1 MTSVQRRTASTP
13 QAQES
18 HILDIRDV
26 RFSYGGVQALSGC
39 SFEVARGQVT
49 GLIGPNGAGKST
61 LIEIISGG
69 MRPQSGRIVF
79 DGEDI
84 TGLGRMRVSRKG
96 IIRTFQLSRQLE
108 RRPVLENVLLGAP
121 HQRGERPLAAIF
133 SGAWQEQEAQLRER
147 ARELLRW
154 VGLERMEH
162 EPANSLSGGQRRL
175 LDIARALIAEPK
187 LLLLD
192 EPTAGVYPALTRL
205 IADRV
210 RELPDLGVTVLLVA
224 HNMSFVARACED
236 VVVMTTGKV
245 LTRGPLETVR
255 KNREVIDAY
264 LGG

>member
-1 MTSVQRRTASTP
+1 MTTTQSAPETAADGHNEHAL
-13 QAQES
+13 QIQ
-18 HILDIRDV
+18 DV
-26 RFSYGGVQALSGC
+26 RFAYGGVQALAGC
-39 SFEVARGQVT
+39 TFDVARGQVT

-69 MRPQSGRIVF
+69 MRQQSGRVLF
-79 DGEDI
+79 EGEDV
-84 TGLGRMRVSRKG
+84 TTMGRTRVARKG

-121 HQRGERPLAAIF
+121 DQPGERPLRAIF
-133 SGAWQEQEAQLRER
+133 SGGWQQHEEELRRR
-147 ARELLRW
+147 ARELLEW
-154 VGLERMEH
+154 VGLTHLEDS
-162 EPANSLSGGQRRL
+162 PANALSGGQRRL

-210 RELPDLGVTVLLVA
+210 RELPSMGVTVLLVA

-236 VVVMTTGKV
+236 VVVMAAGQV
-245 LTRGPLETVR
+245 LTRGSLESVR
-255 KNREVIDAY
+255 ANREVVTAY